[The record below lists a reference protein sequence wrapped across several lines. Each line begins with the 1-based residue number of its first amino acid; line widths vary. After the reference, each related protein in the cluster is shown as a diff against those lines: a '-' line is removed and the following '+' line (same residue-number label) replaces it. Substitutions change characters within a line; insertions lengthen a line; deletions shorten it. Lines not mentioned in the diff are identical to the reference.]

1 MLSLGIAAGL
11 VAYLLFLSSRCFFR
25 VEEGHLA
32 VLASFGAAERKG
44 GGAEGALLTYGP
56 GLHRK
61 WPWQRAHHVA
71 MMEQSVDLSGEEGGR
86 TAMAEDGTL
95 LRFDSVLRFLPME
108 DKLDQYLFGMRAP
121 VEHITGLFTC
131 ILRNEIAN
139 FRDPTS
145 PRPGTAPVRARG
157 VAVVAKAALAN
168 GASVSGADAAV
179 DPLSANGAPVSSAV
193 TEPASANGAP
203 VSSVDVEPAAGP
215 DVGTAL
221 ATVIGGP
228 VRRHAPEE
236 YAGSY
241 GLIRRERKELNRRI
255 ETFCREQMGD
265 RYGVRFNAVDLTDIL
280 PPDELAVALNAVIN
294 AHTEAE
300 TRYARA
306 EADCRQR
313 VLASER
319 GVDIARAR
327 AAAVETEISTLAR
340 HLAGL
345 ERQAL
350 LGEYVARRK
359 SEALAEARTL
369 FLKGAP

>member
-1 MLSLGIAAGL
+1 LLSLGIAAGL

-32 VLASFGAAERKG
+32 VLTSFGAAERKG
-44 GGAEGALLTYGP
+44 GGAKGPLLTYGP

-61 WPWQRAHHVA
+61 WPWQRTHHVA

-157 VAVVAKAALAN
+157 IAVVAKAAVAN
-168 GASVSGADAAV
+168 GASVAGA
-179 DPLSANGAPVSSAV
+179 
-193 TEPASANGAP
+193 EPASANGAP
-203 VSSVDVEPAAGP
+203 AAGVEPAAGS
-215 DVGTAL
+215 DVGAAL

>member
-1 MLSLGIAAGL
+1 MFSLGLTLGL
-11 VAYLLFLSSRCFFR
+11 AAYLVYLSSRCFFR

-32 VLASFGAAERKG
+32 VLVSFGAAERR
-44 GGAEGALLTYGP
+44 APEGPLRAYGP

-61 WPWQRAHHVA
+61 LPWQRAHHVA
-71 MMEQSVDLSGEEGGR
+71 TMEQSVDLSGEEGGR

-95 LRFDSVLRFLPME
+95 LRFDSVLRFHPME
-108 DKLDQYLFGMRAP
+108 DKLDQYVFGMRAP

-139 FRDPTS
+139 FRDPST
-145 PRPGTAPVRARG
+145 PRPGA
-157 VAVVAKAALAN
+157 AALAATP
-168 GASVSGADAAV
+168 GR
-179 DPLSANGAPVSSAV
+179 AP
-193 TEPASANGAP
+193 G
-203 VSSVDVEPAAGP
+203 
-215 DVGTAL
+215 
-221 ATVIGGP
+221 
-228 VRRHAPEE
+228 E

-241 GLIRRERKELNRRI
+241 GIIRRDRKELNRRI

-294 AHTEAE
+294 ARTEAE

-319 GVDIARAR
+319 GVDIARDR
-327 AAAVETEISTLAR
+327 AAAVETEIATLAR
-340 HLAGL
+340 HLEGL
-345 ERQAL
+345 ERKGL
-350 LGEYVARRK
+350 LGAYVARRK
-359 SEALAEARTL
+359 GEALAEARAL
-369 FLKGAP
+369 FLKEAP